1 LIARRIFGAILHLQ
15 LEYPFLKTKR
25 LRASRDRSIM
35 TDDFIPRL
43 GRIGW
48 KGGTR
53 LDRYVNRV
61 MHAAHKAGHLTK
73 SGSSFSGS
81 RSARGAAFGTL
92 AGAGFVASGRR
103 RVVVK
108 ARIAKLKP
116 GDLGAARAHL
126 RYIQRDGVTPEG
138 KPGRLYDTFSDD
150 ADGTG
155 FLEQADGDRHQFRF
169 IVSAEDATE
178 MADLKPFIRDL
189 MQKMEEDLETRLD
202 WVAVDHFNTGH
213 PHTHIVVRGKDDRG
227 EDLVIA
233 RDYISHG
240 IRERAR
246 ELVTLELGPEIE
258 GDFARKLDLEV
269 EVDRFTRLD
278 RSLLREVYEGFL
290 VVSALPPSDPETHAA
305 YMGRLRKLERLG
317 LATERRTG
325 VWEVPEEAEAKLKQL
340 GGRDD
345 VIKTMHRVL
354 REANIDRP
362 AGGFAI
368 FDAANLHSRIVGRV
382 AGLGLSDE
390 LRDKHYLVVDGI
402 DGRVHYADAGYIS
415 PELVPEK
422 GMIVSVEGMDSAS
435 DQERRARVRI
445 LSYLPLEKLIDAK
458 GATWLDKQIVSA
470 RQEATKPEHFG
481 AEVDS
486 ALTRRRQWLISQGL
500 GVSTKDG
507 KFQPVPN
514 LLGNLRGQEIRRAG
528 LLFSK
533 KLGLAFCEVLDGE
546 QVSGVYRQPVE
557 LASGKF
563 AIIEKAKEFS
573 LVPWQASME
582 KVKAKRVSVDG
593 ARGPD
598 LQPTTGLSR

>member
-1 LIARRIFGAILHLQ
+1 
-15 LEYPFLKTKR
+15 
-25 LRASRDRSIM
+25 M
-35 TDDFIPRL
+35 TDDFMPRL

-48 KGGTR
+48 KRGTR

-61 MHAAHKAGHLTK
+61 MHAAHKAGHLAK

-81 RSARGAAFGTL
+81 RTARGAAFGTL

-108 ARIAKLKP
+108 ARIAKLKH

-138 KPGRLYDTFSDD
+138 KPGRLYDALSDD
-150 ADGTG
+150 ADGAG

-169 IVSAEDATE
+169 IVSAEDAVE
-178 MADLKPFIRDL
+178 MADLKLFIRDL
-189 MQKMEEDLETRLD
+189 MRKMEEDLGTRLD

-233 RDYISHG
+233 RDYMSHG

-258 GDFARKLDLEV
+258 GDFARKLDQEI
-269 EVDRFTRLD
+269 EADRFTRLD
-278 RSLLREVYEGFL
+278 RALLREVHERFL

-325 VWEVPEEAEAKLKQL
+325 VWEVSEEAELKLRQL

-345 VIKTMHRVL
+345 ITKTMHRVL
-354 REANIDRP
+354 REAGIDRP
-362 AGGFAI
+362 AGGFAV
-368 FDAANLHSRIVGRV
+368 FDATNARSRIVGRV
-382 AGLGLSDE
+382 VGLGLSDE
-390 LRDKHYLVVDGI
+390 LRDKHFLVVDGI
-402 DGRVHYADAGYIS
+402 DGRVHYADAGHIP

-422 GMIVSVEGMDSAS
+422 GMIVSVEGVDLAS

-445 LSYLPLEKLIDAK
+445 LSYLPLEKLIDAN

-481 AEVDS
+481 AEVES

-500 GVSTKDG
+500 GAFSEEG
-507 KFQPVPN
+507 ALQLAPN
-514 LLGNLRGQEIRRAG
+514 LLGKLHERELRQAG
-528 LLFSK
+528 MLLSK
-533 KLGLAFCEVLDGE
+533 KLELVFRDIRDGE
-546 QVSGVYRQPVE
+546 QFSGSFRQTVD
-557 LASGKF
+557 LASGRF
-563 AIIEKAKEFS
+563 AIIEKAREFS
-573 LVPWQASME
+573 LVPWRASLQRPYQ
-582 KVKAKRVSVDG
+582 KRTSRSG
-593 ARGPD
+593 ND
-598 LQPTTGLSR
+598 LELNPALGRSP

>member
-1 LIARRIFGAILHLQ
+1 
-15 LEYPFLKTKR
+15 
-25 LRASRDRSIM
+25 M

-61 MHAAHKAGHLTK
+61 MHAAHKAGHLAK

-81 RSARGAAFGTL
+81 RVARGAAFGTL

-138 KPGRLYDTFSDD
+138 KPGRLYDAFSDD
-150 ADGTG
+150 ADGAG
-155 FLEQADGDRHQFRF
+155 FLEQAEGDRHQFRF
-169 IVSAEDATE
+169 IVSAEDAAE
-178 MADLKPFIRDL
+178 MTNLKPFIRDL
-189 MQKMEEDLETRLD
+189 MQKMEEDLGTRFD

-233 RDYISHG
+233 RDYMSHG

-246 ELVTLELGPEIE
+246 ELITLELGPEVE
-258 GDFARKLDLEV
+258 GDFAHKLDQEI
-269 EVDRFTRLD
+269 EADRYTRLD
-278 RSLLREVYEGFL
+278 RALLKEVHEGFL
-290 VVSALPPSDPETHAA
+290 VVSALPPSDPETHAT

-325 VWEVPEEAEAKLKQL
+325 VWEVSEETESRLRQL

-345 VIKTMHRVL
+345 IIRTMHRVV
-354 REANIDRP
+354 REAGIDRP
-362 AGGFAI
+362 AGGFAV
-368 FDAANLHSRIVGRV
+368 FNAARSDARVVGRV
-382 AGLGLSDE
+382 VGLGLSDE
-390 LRDKHYLVVDGI
+390 LRDKHYLVIDGI
-402 DGRVHYADAGYIS
+402 DGRVHYADAGHIP

-422 GMIVSVEGMDSAS
+422 GMIVSVEGVKSDS
-435 DQERRARVRI
+435 DQERRIRIRI
-445 LSYLPLEKLIDAK
+445 LSYLPLEQLINAD
-458 GATWLDKQIVSA
+458 GATWLDRQIVSA
-470 RQEATKPEHFG
+470 RREATRSEHFG
-481 AEVDS
+481 ADVDA
-486 ALTRRRQWLISQGL
+486 ALARRREWLISQSL
-500 GVSTKDG
+500 AMSTKDG
-507 KFQPVPN
+507 ILQPIPS
-514 LLGNLRGQEIRRAG
+514 LLDTLRDREIRRTG
-528 LLFSK
+528 LLLSK
-533 KLGLAFCEVLDGE
+533 KLGLAFSALADGE
-546 QVSGVYRQPVE
+546 AITGVYRQSIE

-563 AIIEKAKEFS
+563 AIVQKSREFS
-573 LVPWQASME
+573 LVPWQSFVRGM
-582 KVKAKRVSVDG
+582 KVKRQSVGGDYERTIEPG
-593 ARGPD
+593 RG
-598 LQPTTGLSR
+598 R

>member
-1 LIARRIFGAILHLQ
+1 MSD
-15 LEYPFLKTKR
+15 E
-25 LRASRDRSIM
+25 
-35 TDDFIPRL
+35 FIPCL

-61 MHAAHKAGHLTK
+61 MHAAHKAGHLAK
-73 SGSSFSGS
+73 SSSSFSGS

-138 KPGRLYDTFSDD
+138 NPGRLYDAFSND
-150 ADGTG
+150 AGGAG

-169 IVSAEDATE
+169 IISAEDAIE
-178 MADLKPFIRDL
+178 MADLKPLIRDL
-189 MQKMEEDLETRLD
+189 MRKMEEDLATKLD
-202 WVAVDHFNTGH
+202 WVAVDHYNTGH

-233 RDYISHG
+233 RDYMSHG

-258 GDFARKLDLEV
+258 GDFGRKLDQEIEAL
-269 EVDRFTRLD
+269 RFTRLD
-278 RSLLREVYEGFL
+278 RALLREAHEGFL
-290 VVSALPPSDPETHAA
+290 VVSALPPTDPETHAA
-305 YMGRLRKLERLG
+305 YIGRLRKLERLG

-325 VWEVPEEAEAKLKQL
+325 VWEVSEEAEGKLRQL

-345 VIKTMHRVL
+345 MIKTMHRVL
-354 REANIDRP
+354 REAGIDRP
-362 AGGFAI
+362 AGGFTI
-368 FDAANLHSRIVGRV
+368 FDVANPRSKIVGRV

-402 DGRVHYADAGYIS
+402 DGRVHYADAGYIP

-422 GMIVSVEGMDSAS
+422 GMIVSMEGVESTS
-435 DQERRARVRI
+435 DQERRARVRV
-445 LSYLPLEKLIDAK
+445 LSYLPLEKLIDAN
-458 GATWLDKQIVSA
+458 GATWLDKQIVSV
-470 RQEATKPEHFG
+470 RREATRSENFG
-481 AEVDS
+481 AEVED
-486 ALTRRRQWLISQGL
+486 ALTRRRLWLISRGH
-500 GVSTKDG
+500 GTSAADG
-507 KFQPVPN
+507 TFQPAGN
-514 LLGNLRGQEIRRAG
+514 LLRKLYDQEIRQAG
-528 LLFSK
+528 QFLSK
-533 KLGLAFCEVLDGE
+533 RLGLEFIETFGGS
-546 QVSGVYRQPVE
+546 QVSIIYQESVR
-557 LASGKF
+557 LASGRF
-563 AIIEKAKEFS
+563 AVMVSSREFS
-573 LVPWQASME
+573 LIPWRISME
-582 KVKAKRVSVDG
+582 KI
-593 ARGPD
+593 RGRPVPSSAAGQELNWKHHRSTD
-598 LQPTTGLSR
+598 VGRGM

>member
-1 LIARRIFGAILHLQ
+1 MNAHL
-15 LEYPFLKTKR
+15 LKEDGFV
-25 LRASRDRSIM
+25 SRDHSIM
-35 TDDFIPRL
+35 TDDFMPRL

-61 MHAAHKAGHLTK
+61 MHAAQKACLLAK

-138 KPGRLYDTFSDD
+138 NPGRLYDAFSDD
-150 ADGTG
+150 ADGAD
-155 FLEQADGDRHQFRF
+155 FLEQAEGDRHQFRF

-178 MADLKPFIRDL
+178 MTDLKPFIRDL
-189 MQKMEEDLETRLD
+189 MQKMEDDLGTRLD

-227 EDLVIA
+227 EDLIIA
-233 RDYISHG
+233 RDYMSHG

-258 GDFARKLDLEV
+258 GDFARKLDQEV

-278 RSLLREVYEGFL
+278 RSLLREVHEGFL
-290 VVSALPPSDPETHAA
+290 VVSTLPPSDPETHTA

-325 VWEVPEEAEAKLKQL
+325 VWEVSEEVEARLRQL

-345 VIKTMHRVL
+345 IMKAMHRVL
-354 REANIDRP
+354 HEVGIDRP
-362 AGGFAI
+362 AGSFAV
-368 FDAANLHSRIVGRV
+368 FDAGNLRSRIVGRV
-382 AGLGLSDE
+382 VGLGLSDE

-402 DGRVHYADAGYIS
+402 DGRIHYADTGYIP

-422 GMIVSVEGMDSAS
+422 GMIVSVEGVETGS
-435 DQERRARVRI
+435 DKERRSRVRI
-445 LSYLPLEKLIDAK
+445 LSYLPLEKLIDTS
-458 GATWLDKQIVSA
+458 GASWLDKQIVSA
-470 RQEATKPEHFG
+470 LRESTRPEHFG
-481 AEVDS
+481 AEVES
-486 ALTRRRQWLISQGL
+486 ALSRRRQWLISQGL
-500 GVSTKDG
+500 GVSTMDG

-514 LLGNLRGQEIRRAG
+514 LLGNLRGEEIRRAG

-533 KLGLAFCEVLDGE
+533 KLGLAFSEVLDGE

-573 LVPWQASME
+573 FVPWHSALEKLRGKGVVGFERDGPTWHWQRDAS
-582 KVKAKRVSVDG
+582 
-593 ARGPD
+593 RGSTRN
-598 LQPTTGLSR
+598 L

>member
-1 LIARRIFGAILHLQ
+1 M
-15 LEYPFLKTKR
+15 
-25 LRASRDRSIM
+25 M
-35 TDDFIPRL
+35 TDDFMPRL

-48 KGGTR
+48 KGSTR

-92 AGAGFVASGRR
+92 AGAGFAASGRR

-138 KPGRLYDTFSDD
+138 KPGRLYDAFLDD
-150 ADGTG
+150 ADGAG
-155 FLEQADGDRHQFRF
+155 FLEQAEGDRHQFRF
-169 IVSAEDATE
+169 IVSAEDAAE

-189 MQKMEEDLETRLD
+189 MQKMEDDLGIRLD

-258 GDFARKLDLEV
+258 GDFAHKLDQEI
-269 EVDRFTRLD
+269 EADRFTHLD
-278 RSLLREVYEGFL
+278 RALLREVHEGFL

-325 VWEVPEEAEAKLKQL
+325 VWEISEKMEAGLKRL

-345 VIKTMHRVL
+345 IIKTMHRVL
-354 REANIDRP
+354 REAEIDRP

-368 FDAANLHSRIVGRV
+368 FDTGNPHSKIVGRV
-382 AGLGLSDE
+382 MGLGLADE

-402 DGRVHYADAGYIS
+402 DGRIHYADVGFIS

-445 LSYLPLEKLIDAK
+445 LSYLPLEKLIDVN
-458 GATWLDKQIVSA
+458 GATWLDRQIVSA
-470 RQEATKPEHFG
+470 RQEATRHLHFG

-486 ALTRRRQWLISQGL
+486 ALTRRRQWLISQNL
-500 GVSTKDG
+500 GTISEKG
-507 KFQPVPN
+507 QFQPVPW
-514 LLGNLRGQEIRRAG
+514 LLGKLREQEIGRTG
-528 LLFSK
+528 IVLSK
-533 KLGLAFCEVLDGE
+533 RLGLAFHELVEGE
-546 QVSGVYRQPVE
+546 QVSGIYRQPII

-563 AIIEKAKEFS
+563 VVLEKSREFS
-573 LVPWQASME
+573 IVPWRPSLE
-582 KVKAKRVSVDG
+582 KLRGAFVSDLSL
-593 ARGPD
+593 APD
-598 LQPTTGLSR
+598 WRRNGGGGIVMG

>member
-1 LIARRIFGAILHLQ
+1 
-15 LEYPFLKTKR
+15 
-25 LRASRDRSIM
+25 M

-92 AGAGFVASGRR
+92 AGAGFAQSGRR
-103 RVVVK
+103 RVIVK

-138 KPGRLYDTFSDD
+138 EPGRLYDAFSDD

-189 MQKMEEDLETRLD
+189 MRKMEEDLATRLD

-227 EDLVIA
+227 EGLVIA
-233 RDYISHG
+233 RDYMSHG

-258 GDFARKLDLEV
+258 GDFAHKLDQEI
-269 EVDRFTRLD
+269 EADRLTRLD
-278 RSLLREVYEGFL
+278 RALLREVHDGFL

-325 VWEVPEEAEAKLKQL
+325 VWEVSEGVEVKLRQF

-345 VIKTMHRVL
+345 IIKTMHRTL
-354 REANIDRP
+354 REGGIDRP

-368 FDAANLHSRIVGRV
+368 FDAANPRSRIVGRV
-382 AGLGLSDE
+382 VGLGLSDE
-390 LRDKHYLVVDGI
+390 LSDKHYLVVDGI
-402 DGRVHYADAGYIS
+402 DGRIHYADAGYIP

-422 GMIVSVEGMDSAS
+422 GMIVSVEVMDSAS
-435 DQERRARVRI
+435 DHERRARVRI
-445 LSYLPLEKLIDAK
+445 LSYLPLEKLIDAN

-470 RQEATKPEHFG
+470 RREITRAEYFG
-481 AEVDS
+481 GEVDE
-486 ALTRRRQWLISQGL
+486 ALNRRRQWLISQNLTTISEKGSFEPVTGL
-500 GVSTKDG
+500 LEK
-507 KFQPVPN
+507 
-514 LLGNLRGQEIRRAG
+514 LRTQEIQQTG
-528 LLFSK
+528 ILLSK
-533 KLGLAFCEVLDGE
+533 RLGLTFQEPAEGE
-546 QVSGVYRQPVE
+546 HISGTYWQHIK
-557 LASGKF
+557 LTSGKF
-563 AIIEKAKEFS
+563 AILEKSNEFS
-573 LVPWQASME
+573 LVPWDPSLERMRGQRISS
-582 KVKAKRVSVDG
+582 VSG
-593 ARGPD
+593 
-598 LQPTTGLSR
+598 TGLARSWRGIEATGHTGELAR

>member
-1 LIARRIFGAILHLQ
+1 
-15 LEYPFLKTKR
+15 
-25 LRASRDRSIM
+25 M

-61 MHAAHKAGHLTK
+61 MHAAHKAGHLAK
-73 SGSSFSGS
+73 GGSSFSGS

-92 AGAGFVASGRR
+92 ASAGFVAGGRR

-126 RYIQRDGVTPEG
+126 RYIQRDGVTLEG
-138 KPGRLYDTFSDD
+138 KPGRLYDAHSDD

-155 FLEQADGDRHQFRF
+155 FLEQTEGDRHQFRF

-178 MADLKPFIRDL
+178 MADLKPFVRDL
-189 MQKMEEDLETRLD
+189 MQKMEEDLGTRLD

-213 PHTHIVVRGKDDRG
+213 PHTHVVVRGKDDRG
-227 EDLVIA
+227 EDLIIA
-233 RDYISHG
+233 RDYMSHG

-258 GDFARKLDLEV
+258 GDFTHKLDQEV
-269 EVDRFTRLD
+269 EADRFTRLD
-278 RSLLREVYEGFL
+278 RSLLREVHEGFL
-290 VVSALPPSDPETHAA
+290 VVSALPPTDPETHAA

-317 LATERRTG
+317 LATKRRTG
-325 VWEVPEEAEAKLKQL
+325 VWEVSEGAEGKLKQL

-354 REANIDRP
+354 RDAGIDRS

-368 FDAANLHSRIVGRV
+368 FDAGNLRSRIVGRV
-382 AGLGLSDE
+382 VGLGLSDE
-390 LRDKHYLVVDGI
+390 LRDKQYLVVDGI
-402 DGRVHYADAGYIS
+402 DGRVHYADAGYIA

-445 LSYLPLEKLIDAK
+445 LSYLPLEKLIDAN
-458 GATWLDKQIVSA
+458 GATWLDRQIVSG
-470 RQEATKPEHFG
+470 RPEAIKAEHFG
-481 AEVDS
+481 AEVEA
-486 ALTRRRQWLISQGL
+486 ALARRRQWLISQGL
-500 GVSTKDG
+500 GTRSADTVFRPAAS
-507 KFQPVPN
+507 
-514 LLGNLRGQEIRRAG
+514 LLGRLRNQEIRQTGA
-528 LLFSK
+528 LLSK
-533 KLGLAFCEVLDGE
+533 KLGLVFQELAEGE
-546 QVSGVYRQPVE
+546 RISGLYRQSID
-557 LASGKF
+557 LASGRF
-563 AIIEKAKEFS
+563 VIIQQNREFS
-573 LVPWQASME
+573 LVPWQ
-582 KVKAKRVSVDG
+582 SVDRGTALKKREADGRGREVTVGPRLG
-593 ARGPD
+593 A
-598 LQPTTGLSR
+598 